1 MPRIRAINSMEDP
14 KGLQLFQE
22 VLAKTK
28 AGRIRWE
35 PTANELQYFSVLP
48 GGVTLSVVETHEKDN
63 WGSDVQDLVLVLR
76 SDERELLR
84 VTSDI
89 DDVGWKGLSEL
100 YELARRQALRVDAA
114 VDKVLGELA
123 KL

>member
-1 MPRIRAINSMEDP
+1 MEDP

-48 GGVTLSVVETHEKDN
+48 GGETLSVVETHEKDN